1 MMCYSVQ
8 ARDRVIV
15 KDCGF
20 LSFAKIWV
28 RILVEIEVKT

>member
-8 ARDRVIV
+8 ARDRIFV